1 LTPFFSENRIAM
13 HNAKTL
19 REIEVIDG
27 AFAIRQDKKD
37 PSNSCLGRLFV
48 WDPRCVSPPHLAAMA
63 AME

>member
-1 LTPFFSENRIAM
+1 M

>member
-1 LTPFFSENRIAM
+1 M

-37 PSNSCLGRLFV
+37 PSNSCLGRLFI
-48 WDPRCVSPPHLAAMA
+48 WDPRFSPHPPTFGHD
-63 AME
+63 ENGKVGK